1 MKQEKFIL
9 KKRGGIKI
17 KYKYKKEILLL
28 LLIFSFI
35 TILEVFMNK
44 NLDKNL
50 KEIRNLLD
58 KIKEE
63 INLLNYEEES
73 IDVLMEKWKEK
84 YDVFALYSKHNDL
97 DEITNEII
105 KLKMNV
111 ECENKEQCLKNI
123 ENIIFLGDNLIQK
136 NELNLKNIF

>member
-28 LLIFSFI
+28 LLIFSFT

-50 KEIRNLLD
+50 KEIRSLLD

>member
-9 KKRGGIKI
+9 KKRGGVKI

-35 TILEVFMNK
+35 IILEVFMNK

-73 IDVLMEKWKEK
+73 IDVLLVKWKEK

>member
-28 LLIFSFI
+28 LLMFSFI
-35 TILEVFMNK
+35 ILLEVFMNK
-44 NLDKNL
+44 NL
-50 KEIRNLLD
+50 KEIRSLLD

-105 KLKMNV
+105 KLKINV